1 MHHLCIVRG
10 VEKQLWWSR
19 VIQEKV
25 LDPWGLVQVVFN
37 NKEKDPWPCQEEQVD
52 ISTTVERFQ
61 ESADEMT
68 AYQLSTSDVITTLMS
83 LPSPMI
89 LRHPLRLPF
98 SLLIPLSV
106 PLHLTT
112 PPRTRPL
119 AALLR
124 SLWRSKMML
133 QLRGYFANQ
142 GTTNFSLRLAGIR
155 RGGEKTLTSAD
166 STSLNYLTHA
176 GRMVLSGPAG
186 CKAFYFF
193 LGSLYLFC
201 QFGLIPSTTR
211 NPTNLPTET
220 HEVSTNRLPYY
231 AILLPIAIYPA
242 SCLDRRDPNQPLLTG
257 PLLITR
263 LSMPLLNVNMP
274 CPLLFWLVFI
284 GLFHCRA
291 SSPDHYTISNLTVP
305 PPTYAMTSPGFNDVS
320 RDNISLII
328 TQYLGLP
335 PLYSHPTIPL
345 SVHYSFKLFYRPQKL
360 PFTLCSRSSRRPIL
374 IAFSRTLILLLLCS
388 SGDVEVNPGP
398 AVPSSTPIPQAL
410 SFDDFCNR
418 NSLGFMHVNIR
429 SLLPKFVLFTALAHS
444 ANPDVLA
451 VSESWLRKR
460 PPKILTFSSPT
471 TRFSDKIERP
481 KGAVLQSIAK
491 IACRVLFYYPGLFPN
506 NLNFYF

>member
-37 NKEKDPWPCQEEQVD
+37 NKEVTGIKKDPWPCQEEQVD

-263 LSMPLLNVNMP
+263 LSMPLLNIDRIN
-274 CPLLFWLVFI
+274 FAEVFYEFV
-284 GLFHCRA
+284 L
-291 SSPDHYTISNLTVP
+291 
-305 PPTYAMTSPGFNDVS
+305 
-320 RDNISLII
+320 
-328 TQYLGLP
+328 
-335 PLYSHPTIPL
+335 
-345 SVHYSFKLFYRPQKL
+345 
-360 PFTLCSRSSRRPIL
+360 
-374 IAFSRTLILLLLCS
+374 LILLEGKTYLPTSRPGSFLCLLLEATMRIRPGPRLLVTS
-388 SGDVEVNPGP
+388 TASLGDVGSTSNRPHIRKPCVTMP
-398 AVPSSTPIPQAL
+398 AQDLHIRLLHLRDQPLGQLRKLWSISV
-410 SFDDFCNR
+410 CNKD
-418 NSLGFMHVNIR
+418 
-429 SLLPKFVLFTALAHS
+429 LLWGNWLALA
-444 ANPDVLA
+444 PQWVGLA
-451 VSESWLRKR
+451 PKWLR
-460 PPKILTFSSPT
+460 PCPVMSNT
-471 TRFSDKIERP
+471 
-481 KGAVLQSIAK
+481 
-491 IACRVLFYYPGLFPN
+491 
-506 NLNFYF
+506 